1 MSAENTTCILCGQPA
16 KANETDSGNCRYIV
30 CSNATCGD
38 FEITNRAAREL
49 QDNAERKNVL
59 REMVSRANHN
69 GQILD
74 ISIAPDG
81 AMQTT
86 GIKRG

>member
-1 MSAENTTCILCGQPA
+1 MNAENTTCILCGQRA
-16 KANETDSGNCRYIV
+16 KGKETDSGNRRYIV

-49 QDNAERKNVL
+49 EYNLERKNVL
-59 REMVSRANHN
+59 REMVSRANDN
-69 GQILD
+69 GQTLD
-74 ISIAPDG
+74 ISIASDG

>member
-1 MSAENTTCILCGQPA
+1 MKDENTTCILCGQPA
-16 KANETDSGNCRYIV
+16 KEKETDSGNRRYIV
-30 CSNATCGD
+30 CSAATCGD
-38 FEITNRAAREL
+38 FEITNRAAQEL
-49 QDNAERKNVL
+49 GDNVERTNVL
-59 REMVSRANHN
+59 REMVSRANDN

-74 ISIAPDG
+74 ISIASDG

>member
-1 MSAENTTCILCGQPA
+1 
-16 KANETDSGNCRYIV
+16 
-30 CSNATCGD
+30 
-38 FEITNRAAREL
+38 
-49 QDNAERKNVL
+49 
-59 REMVSRANHN
+59 MVSCANDN

-74 ISIAPDG
+74 ISIASDG

>member
-1 MSAENTTCILCGQPA
+1 MNAVNTTCVLCGQPA
-16 KANETDSGNCRYIV
+16 KAKETDRGIRRYIV

-49 QDNAERKNVL
+49 GDNVERKNVL
-59 REMVSRANHN
+59 REMVSRANDK

-74 ISIAPDG
+74 ISIASDG